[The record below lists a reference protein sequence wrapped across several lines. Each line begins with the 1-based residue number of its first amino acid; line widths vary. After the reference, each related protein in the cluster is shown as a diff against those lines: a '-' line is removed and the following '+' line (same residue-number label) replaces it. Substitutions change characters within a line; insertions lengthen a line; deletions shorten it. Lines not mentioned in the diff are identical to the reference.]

1 LAFKKL
7 LALRGVKRG
16 KGGNRGNQHLA
27 TATVAVANVEKL
39 AAELGVAKRTAEHR
53 LALADAY
60 ETLPLDLKRKVDK
73 P

>member
-27 TATVAVANVEKL
+27 TATVAVAKV
-39 AAELGVAKRTAEHR
+39 AAELGVSERTARHR
-53 LALADAY
+53 VALADAY
-60 ETLPLDLKRKVDK
+60 EALPLDLKRKVDK

>member
-16 KGGNRGNQHLA
+16 KGGDRKS
-27 TATVAVANVEKL
+27 TATVAVDSVAQV
-39 AAELGVAKRTAEHR
+39 AAELGVSERTARHR
-53 LALADAY
+53 VALADAY
-60 ETLPLDLKRKVDK
+60 EALPLDLKRKVDK

>member
-16 KGGNRGNQHLA
+16 KGGDRKSTPKLGVD
-27 TATVAVANVEKL
+27 TVAKL
-39 AAELGVAKRTAEHR
+39 AKELGVPLKTAEKR
-53 LALADAY
+53 LAQADAY
-60 ETLPLDLKRKVDK
+60 ESLPLDLKRKVDK